1 MTEMTEQRR
10 APSPREVFERQIR
23 LILAD
28 ERAAQLALY
37 ADDCHWEFPFATG
50 DRPRWLT
57 GRAEIGRAMMPLW
70 EKARAAGLRASFC
83 DITAIHETR
92 DPEVIVAE
100 FTLGIEARAAGRTD
114 RLDFVQVL
122 RVRDG
127 KIVELREYF
136 DPLARAR
143 VSESAPR

>member
-1 MTEMTEQRR
+1 MTT
-10 APSPREVFERQIR
+10 PREVFERQIR

-28 ERAAQLALY
+28 EREAQLELY
-37 ADDCHWEFPFATG
+37 ADDCHWAFPFASG
-50 DRPRWLT
+50 DRPRRLV
-57 GRAEIGRAMMPLW
+57 GRAEIRQAMMPLW
-70 EKARAAGLRASFC
+70 EKARAAGLHASFC
-83 DITAIHETR
+83 SIIAIHETL

-100 FTLGIEARAAGRTD
+100 FTLGVEAREIGRTD

-136 DPLARAR
+136 DSMARAR
-143 VSESAPR
+143 LSNLEPR